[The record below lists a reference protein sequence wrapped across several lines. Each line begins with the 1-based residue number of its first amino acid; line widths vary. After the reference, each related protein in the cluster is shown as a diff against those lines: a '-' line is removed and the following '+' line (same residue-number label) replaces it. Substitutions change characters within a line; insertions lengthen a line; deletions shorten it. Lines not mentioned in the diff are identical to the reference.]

1 MTLEITSEQRD
12 LLLQLINEALDEI
25 GPEIRHTFTR
35 TYRDQL
41 KHERT
46 ELLHLR
52 DMLAS
57 LMPRS
62 IEGVS
67 AA

>member
-1 MTLEITSEQRD
+1 MVLEITSEQRD
-12 LLLQLINEALDEI
+12 LLLQLVNQALDEI

-57 LMPRS
+57 LMLHNA
-62 IEGVS
+62 EGVT